1 MHNCQNKISHLV
13 ARLKLYEDVDETI
26 LNGLRESSSHLAH
39 AKSCMIL
46 NTDTASSLVVP
57 GTPLTNL
64 ETMSPKLGGSMNSV
78 AVKENH
84 RVAASMINLTVGS
97 PVLVTEGGSGITHL
111 PSNIDNLDEAM
122 RSAKL
127 GEPCFTKR
135 EMARVIAERNHYKE
149 NLIELQE
156 ALRHM
161 ESLRAERLDDES
173 RSHSRL
179 QSYSNSPV
187 NLEANRRTSL
197 AHQILS
203 AIQNAADDF
212 ANGVSDFFSEIEPL
226 FVPSVPS
233 EAQQHNV
240 GFSGS
245 LSTQPS
251 SPSRRLAHSSELR
264 RMFSHL
270 IGHAAGHSTE
280 AFLGTGND
288 FAATVN
294 CQSLT
299 STTQRLL
306 DRRYANQLSATSCHP
321 PPVFQSPQHLRNRTL
336 PNIVP
341 SSLPEDPPNVCTRP
355 MASVCLNSVGV
366 GRIRDPGSH
375 SNASPNLTTQNGIPQ
390 DDVSNA
396 S

>member
-1 MHNCQNKISHLV
+1 MFC
-13 ARLKLYEDVDETI
+13 
-26 LNGLRESSSHLAH
+26 
-39 AKSCMIL
+39 
-46 NTDTASSLVVP
+46 
-57 GTPLTNL
+57 
-64 ETMSPKLGGSMNSV
+64 
-78 AVKENH
+78 
-84 RVAASMINLTVGS
+84 
-97 PVLVTEGGSGITHL
+97 
-111 PSNIDNLDEAM
+111 
-122 RSAKL
+122 
-127 GEPCFTKR
+127 GEPD
-135 EMARVIAERNHYKE
+135 I
-149 NLIELQE
+149 
-156 ALRHM
+156 
-161 ESLRAERLDDES
+161 SLMF
-173 RSHSRL
+173 SH
-179 QSYSNSPV
+179 
-187 NLEANRRTSL
+187 
-197 AHQILS
+197 
-203 AIQNAADDF
+203 F
-212 ANGVSDFFSEIEPL
+212 L
-226 FVPSVPS
+226 F
-233 EAQQHNV
+233 
-240 GFSGS
+240 
-245 LSTQPS
+245 
-251 SPSRRLAHSSELR
+251 R
-264 RMFSHL
+264 FSHL